1 MLILIEGKLGSSLL
15 YPHANFL
22 STHLGFHINDSPS
35 LETSLFYSHI
45 MASDLVELINEYYEA
60 RKPYSQLI
68 RESYATSSS
77 QRPTTESN
85 NSTAESS
92 DMVQSQQ
99 EPQFSIPP
107 RIPKEEM
114 SDVLKKLET
123 IKIEYTQGD
132 RSTGKAMADKKG
144 KAPVGKT

>member
-1 MLILIEGKLGSSLL
+1 
-15 YPHANFL
+15 
-22 STHLGFHINDSPS
+22 
-35 LETSLFYSHI
+35 

-68 RESYATSSS
+68 RETHATPPS
-77 QRPTTESN
+77 QDSTTETN
-85 NSTAESS
+85 TSTAESS
-92 DMVQSQQ
+92 DMIESQQ
-99 EPQFSIPP
+99 DPQFSISP

-114 SDVLKKLET
+114 RDVLRKLEAV
-123 IKIEYTQGD
+123 KIEYAQGD

>member
-1 MLILIEGKLGSSLL
+1 
-15 YPHANFL
+15 
-22 STHLGFHINDSPS
+22 
-35 LETSLFYSHI
+35 
-45 MASDLVELINEYYEA
+45 MASNLVELINEYYEA

-68 RESYATSSS
+68 RESHATSSCQCS
-77 QRPTTESN
+77 TTESN

-99 EPQFSIPP
+99 EPQFSISP

-144 KAPVGKT
+144 KAPVEKT